1 MGAILSSFNSA
12 LNSTCTLFSL
22 SLYKSVINKEAN
34 NDQVVKSG
42 KIFGWSIAVFS
53 MTLAPMLIGQDSIF
67 GYLQKMNGI
76 YFIPI
81 FAVVLVGMLTRRVPP
96 LAAKLALVMGFTII
110 ACGYFVPPLA
120 KIVESMHNFHFLG
133 VVFAYLVILM
143 LVVGELKPLRDE
155 WVQEDVKAVDMAPWK
170 HARAIS
176 AALALI
182 VLTIYVVF
190 ADLSVLS

>member
-1 MGAILSSFNSA
+1 VGFFAAVMMGAILSSFNSA

-22 SLYKSVINKEAN
+22 GLYKSLINKEAN
-34 NDQVVKSG
+34 NGQVVKSG
-42 KIFGWSIAVFS
+42 KIFGWIIAVFS
-53 MTLAPMLIGQDSIF
+53 LTLAPLLIGQDSIF

-76 YFIPI
+76 
-81 FAVVLVGMLTRRVPP
+81 
-96 LAAKLALVMGFTII
+96 
-110 ACGYFVPPLA
+110 
-120 KIVESMHNFHFLG
+120 
-133 VVFAYLVILM
+133 VFAYLVILM

-176 AALALI
+176 AVLVLI

>member
-1 MGAILSSFNSA
+1 
-12 LNSTCTLFSL
+12 LFSL
-22 SLYKSVINKEAN
+22 GLYKSLINKEAN
-34 NDQVVKSG
+34 NGQVVKSG
-42 KIFGWSIAVFS
+42 KIFGWIIAVFS
-53 MTLAPMLIGQDSIF
+53 LTLAPLLIGQDSIF

-76 YFIPI
+76 
-81 FAVVLVGMLTRRVPP
+81 
-96 LAAKLALVMGFTII
+96 
-110 ACGYFVPPLA
+110 
-120 KIVESMHNFHFLG
+120 
-133 VVFAYLVILM
+133 VFAYLVILM

-176 AALALI
+176 AVLVLI

>member
-1 MGAILSSFNSA
+1 MMGAILSSFNSA

-22 SLYKSVINKEAN
+22 GLYKSLINKEAN
-34 NDQVVKSG
+34 NGQVVKSG
-42 KIFGWSIAVFS
+42 KIFGWIIAVFS
-53 MTLAPMLIGQDSIF
+53 MTLAPLLIGQDSI
-67 GYLQKMNGI
+67 

-81 FAVVLVGMLTRRVPP
+81 FSVVLVGMLTRRVPP

-133 VVFAYLVILM
+133 IVFAYLVILM

-176 AALALI
+176 AVLVLL
-182 VLTIYVVF
+182 VLTICVVF